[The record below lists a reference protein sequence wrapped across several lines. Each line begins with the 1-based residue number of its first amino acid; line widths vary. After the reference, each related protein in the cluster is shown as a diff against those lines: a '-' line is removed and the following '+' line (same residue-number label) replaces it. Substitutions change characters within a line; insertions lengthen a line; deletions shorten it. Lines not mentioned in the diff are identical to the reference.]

1 MMRDW
6 YKRIIVL
13 NCFAF
18 ISSVAFAYPS
28 MEGIQEYQHNIH
40 LAAGPKQE
48 LDEDIDRYR
57 NAEDIWEVLRQEF
70 SLQHYEDDPQVQAQ
84 IEWFM
89 MHQDFLLR
97 SATRAAP
104 YLYYILQQAR
114 KRHLPIELVLL
125 PIIES
130 AYNPYAYSPAGA
142 SGIWQMMPGAAS
154 DYGIKHDSWYDGR
167 RDVIASTKAALSYLS
182 YLGNFFDNNWL
193 LAMAAYDTG
202 LGNVSYAINRN
213 IRDGYSTDFWSL
225 RLAQETRIY
234 VPRLLALAAIV
245 ANPDRYPVY
254 FPPVRNAPYLAQ
266 LDIGAQIDLKNA
278 ATLAGITF
286 KQLMQLNS
294 GFNRTATDPTGKHKL
309 ILPIERVAQFSE
321 NLAQIPLYQRIK
333 SESYN
338 NKADESLAGLE
349 NRFTS
354 VKSPVASEDG
364 FNPIKPAPTR
374 IIKVDQA
381 SKDILNNARAVL
393 AENEDADFFNK
404 YDAKDVAQTVRRV
417 QPEAYQP
424 ASPPTPVLRKALEA
438 MSGSYTIQP
447 GDTIYMTRDGDDINK
462 IAKHFHLSRQ
472 ELLAANPLDEKKAI
486 HQDQRLVI
494 PTHLIRTQV
503 AKVIQPSRY
512 RLASGDTIYMVRNGD
527 TIDKIARR
535 FRLTVPEIRIAN
547 LIADND
553 IRAGDRLIIPT
564 HA

>member
-1 MMRDW
+1 MMRYW

-13 NCFAF
+13 SCFAF
-18 ISSVAFAYPS
+18 LSGVAFAYPS
-28 MEGIQEYQHNIH
+28 MEGIQEYQHNVHI
-40 LAAGPKQE
+40 ASGPKQE
-48 LDEDIDRYR
+48 LDEDVDRYH
-57 NAEDIWEVLRQEF
+57 NADNIWDVLRQEF

-154 DYGIKHDSWYDGR
+154 DYGIKHDTWYDGR

-213 IRDGYSTDFWSL
+213 IRDGYNTDFWSL

-234 VPRLLALAAIV
+234 VPRLLALATII
-245 ANPDRYPVY
+245 ANPDRYPIY

-266 LDIGAQIDLKNA
+266 FDLGAQIDLKHA
-278 ATLAGITF
+278 ATLAGIPF

-294 GFNRTATDPTGKHKL
+294 GFNRTATDPSGKHKL
-309 ILPIERVAQFSE
+309 VLPIEHVAQFSE
-321 NLAQIPLYQRIK
+321 NLAPSPLYQRIQ
-333 SESYN
+333 SESYS
-338 NKADESLAGLE
+338 NKSDESLAALE
-349 NRFTS
+349 NRFNRPPKEMADYEDRFNAAPKT
-354 VKSPVASEDG
+354 VAH
-364 FNPIKPAPTR
+364 
-374 IIKVDQA
+374 VDQ
-381 SKDILNNARAVL
+381 SSRDILNNARAVI
-393 AENEDADFFNK
+393 AENEDSEFFNK
-404 YDAKDVAQTVRRV
+404 YDAKDVAQSVRRI
-417 QPEAYQP
+417 QPTAYQP
-424 ASPPTPVLRKALEA
+424 PPPVLRKALETFN
-438 MSGSYTIQP
+438 GNYTIQP
-447 GDTIYMTRDGDDINK
+447 GDTIYMTRQGDDINK
-462 IAKHFHLSRQ
+462 IAKHFHLTPG
-472 ELLAANPLDEKKAI
+472 ELLTANPLDGKNPMR
-486 HQDQRLVI
+486 QDQRLVI
-494 PTHLIRTQV
+494 PTHLTRTQV
-503 AKVIQPSRY
+503 AKIVQPNRY
-512 RLASGDTIYMVRNGD
+512 RLASGDTIYMVRHGD
-527 TIDKIARR
+527 TIEKIAKR
-535 FRLTVPEIRIAN
+535 FRLSVAEVRLAN
-547 LIADND
+547 LIVNND
-553 IRAGDRLIIPT
+553 IRDGDRLVIPT